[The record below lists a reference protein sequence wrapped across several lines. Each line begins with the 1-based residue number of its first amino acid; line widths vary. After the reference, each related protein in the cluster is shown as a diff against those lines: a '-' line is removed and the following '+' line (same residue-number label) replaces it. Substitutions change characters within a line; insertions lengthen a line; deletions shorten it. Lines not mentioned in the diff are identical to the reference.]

1 MNNYIIFSLQAME
14 AELESIQHDESD
26 NNQEH
31 DNSDI
36 EMEEETHTRSYV
48 WSYFTRDSNFKE
60 NKKATCNMC
69 KKSYICSGGST
80 SNLSKHLKNRHNLLG
95 TKSQQQG
102 MDIRDAFKMKKVI
115 YLFYF

>member
-14 AELESIQHDESD
+14 VELESIQHDSD

-31 DNSDI
+31 DSSDV
-36 EMEEETHTRSYV
+36 EMEEAHTRSYV
-48 WSYFTRDSNFKE
+48 WSYFTRDPNFKE
-60 NKKATCNMC
+60 NKKATCNLC

-95 TKSQQQG
+95 KSQQQQG
-102 MDIRDAFKMKKVI
+102 NIDIRDAFKMQKVI
-115 YLFYF
+115 YLFCF